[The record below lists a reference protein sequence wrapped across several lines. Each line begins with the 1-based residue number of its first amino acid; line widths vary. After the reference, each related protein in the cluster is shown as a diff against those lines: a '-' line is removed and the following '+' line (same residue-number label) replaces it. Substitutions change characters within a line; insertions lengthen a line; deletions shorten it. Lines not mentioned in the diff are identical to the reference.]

1 MMESLNGALTDSE
14 DSVSLKDITF
24 NVDTCNSEVKE
35 YLESRKDYP
44 LSENRS
50 TMSRLQCF

>member
-1 MMESLNGALTDSE
+1 MMESLNGALTYSE
-14 DSVSLKDITF
+14 DSIWLEDITF
-24 NVDTCNSEVKE
+24 NVDTCDSGVKE
-35 YLESRKDYP
+35 YLESRKDDP

>member
-1 MMESLNGALTDSE
+1 MMESLNGALTYSE
-14 DSVSLKDITF
+14 DSVWLEDITF
-24 NVDTCNSEVKE
+24 NVDTCNSGVKE
-35 YLESRKDYP
+35 YLESRKDDP